1 MRGKRSELLN
11 LIYIASFMA
20 LNNEGLENV
29 F

>member
-1 MRGKRSELLN
+1 MRGKRSEFLN
-11 LIYIASFMA
+11 LIYTVSFMA